1 VEPPEP
7 ADGVP
12 DGLAIGTP
20 DSPGRGVGVGVAV
33 GVGLAVGRG
42 VGVGRGS
49 GKLGNGTLGSGS
61 DGSGRMGVALGRGVC
76 VAVGAG
82 VGGGV
87 ACGVGVAAGVGL
99 GVGAGVG
106 VGVGVGVGPIGMATL
121 SVMPSVGKIPE
132 PQSVPPLEP
141 GLSWARPVHVVS
153 PVAVG
158 VPVIRNTAR
167 SPTGSPTSGLLS
179 DGFWNLTRTPP
190 PIGPVDACQPWPDAD
205 PLTVTI
211 ATEPIEKELGTSI

>member
-12 DGLAIGTP
+12 DGLAVRT
-20 DSPGRGVGVGVAV
+20 GVPV

-42 VGVGRGS
+42 VGVGRES
-49 GKLGNGTLGSGS
+49 GKLGSGRLGSGS
-61 DGSGRMGVALGRGVC
+61 VGSGRMGVALGRGVG

-87 ACGVGVAAGVGL
+87 GVGV

-106 VGVGVGVGPIGMATL
+106 VGVGGGVGVGVAPIGNAAL
-121 SVMPSVGKIPE
+121 SVMPIVGKVPE

-141 GLSWARPVHVVS
+141 GLSWARPVHVLS

-158 VPVIRNTAR
+158 VPVTRNTAR
-167 SPTGSPTSGLLS
+167 SATGKPTSALLS
-179 DGFWNLTRTPP
+179 VGFWNVTRTPP

-205 PLTVTI
+205 PLTETI
-211 ATEPIEKELGTSI
+211 ATEPIEKELGTST